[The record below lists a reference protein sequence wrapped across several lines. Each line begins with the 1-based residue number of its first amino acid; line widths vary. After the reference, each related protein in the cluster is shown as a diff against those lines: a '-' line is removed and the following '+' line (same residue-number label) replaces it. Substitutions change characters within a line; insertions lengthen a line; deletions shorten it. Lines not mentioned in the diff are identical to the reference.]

1 MRTFTTLARERG
13 VTTIPVDLRQTA
25 DVQPEAELTWVE
37 ISPCFWLVGPARC
50 HPEEVAPLVAGALLS
65 GRSAFPKLMS
75 RLLSGEV
82 PQRVGRGHK
91 RQRRLPPQA
100 SPMTEEQ
107 MVTLGATSPSV
118 RHRRGRE

>member
-37 ISPCFWLVGPARC
+37 LSPCFWLVGPARC

-75 RLLSGEV
+75 RLLAGDVS
-82 PQRVGRGHK
+82 QRAGRGRK
-91 RQRRLPPQA
+91 RQRRLPPA
-100 SPMTEEQ
+100 APALSEEQ
-107 MVTLGATSPSV
+107 MIALGTTASTV
-118 RHRRGRE
+118 RHHRGRQ